1 MTPTVDRASLAQVQF
16 RQPQFLIAAAM
27 LNPEDGRSLL
37 SCLLALAFSPLL
49 LRQRSLSYRGGGV
62 NILSRTQHSTAAY
75 YLGILGHFPP
85 RSL

>member
-49 LRQRSLSYRGGGV
+49 LQRRSLSQRRWRKQ
-62 NILSRTQHSTAAY
+62 S
-75 YLGILGHFPP
+75 YLG
-85 RSL
+85 RSIQLLLITWES

>member
-1 MTPTVDRASLAQVQF
+1 MTPTVDKASLAQVQF

-49 LRQRSLSYRGGGV
+49 RRHSLSHRGGGV
-62 NILSRTQHSTAAY
+62 NILFRTQHSTAAY